1 MCEALKKNGA
11 QCTRKKDLCNTH
23 KNMLEKLGPHAYYL
37 KQLIYTQANEKQ
49 YILYN
54 VLHLLNSISDWKEK
68 KEYINGYN
76 NIVLW
81 LLCKHEN
88 EKNCLFFF

>member
-1 MCEALKKNGA
+1 MCEALKKNGS
-11 QCTRKKDLCNTH
+11 QCTRKKKLCNTH
-23 KNMLEKLGPHAYYL
+23 KNMLEKLGPRAYYL

-54 VLHLLNSISDWKEK
+54 VVVLLNSISNWREK

-81 LLCKHEN
+81 LHHKHEN
-88 EKNCLFFF
+88 EKNCLLFS